1 MIRTTSAAG
10 QEDPGEGGREPAAA
24 EGAGAE
30 AAAGKEPHRPGAAD
44 TRGPADDPGGG
55 QDAIEQALLEVRA
68 LIETTVEQHRDRVS
82 WDQLITAVDGRKP
95 EVMGEARK
103 LVFQATATIDVV
115 LAAGPSCGAEAK
127 ATLAELIRLVPET
140 VRLRLLCSPAMIDE
154 EFVRD
159 RRERKT
165 SAEVRVARV
174 PPLQAMIVDDSVA
187 LVSAES
193 PTGRR
198 ASLIRV
204 PDVIRTLCT
213 LYDGVWGNAVDAD
226 GRITFGD
233 HSRSDLARQ
242 ILGALRAGTTDEVA
256 ARELTVSVRT
266 YRRYV
271 AEIMTLLDASS
282 RFQAG
287 VRAAELG
294 LLGSGSAGGTQN
306 PQSRAEG

>member
-1 MIRTTSAAG
+1 MTRTTSARG
-10 QEDPGEGGREPAAA
+10 PEDPGESGRGPN
-24 EGAGAE
+24 
-30 AAAGKEPHRPGAAD
+30 AGKEPLRPAEAD
-44 TRGPADDPGGG
+44 DRAGRDAQDGPAAG
-55 QDAIEQALLEVRA
+55 QDAIERALLEVRA
-68 LIETTVEQHRDRVS
+68 MIETTVEQHRDRVS
-82 WDQLITAVDGRKP
+82 WDQLITALDGRKP
-95 EVMGEARK
+95 EVLGEAHK
-103 LVFQATATIDVV
+103 LVLQAATSIDVV

-127 ATLAELIRLVPET
+127 AALGDLVRLVPDT

-154 EFVRD
+154 DFVR
-159 RRERKT
+159 RQRERD
-165 SAEVRVARV
+165 APVEVRVARV

-213 LYDGVWGNAVDAD
+213 LYDGVWGNAVTAD

-242 ILGALRAGTTDEVA
+242 ILAALRAGITDEVA

-294 LLGSGSAGGTQN
+294 LLGAVN
-306 PQSRAEG
+306 PQQTPQPRAED